1 MGEKFFQT
9 LKKLLVAIVRLFAD
23 GIAELHISKGTAS
36 LKVDLKRLLACV
48 CFSLSFIIKT
58 LLS

>member
-23 GIAELHISKGTAS
+23 DIAELHISKGTAS
-36 LKVDLKRLLACV
+36 LKVDLKRLLACA
-48 CFSLSFIIKT
+48 
-58 LLS
+58 

>member
-23 GIAELHISKGTAS
+23 GIAELHICKGTAS
-36 LKVDLKRLLACV
+36 LKVDLKRLLACA
-48 CFSLSFIIKT
+48 
-58 LLS
+58 

>member
-36 LKVDLKRLLACV
+36 LKVDLKRLLARA
-48 CFSLSFIIKT
+48 
-58 LLS
+58 

>member
-23 GIAELHISKGTAS
+23 GIAELHISKGTDS
-36 LKVDLKRLLACV
+36 LKVDLKRLLACA
-48 CFSLSFIIKT
+48 
-58 LLS
+58 

>member
-9 LKKLLVAIVRLFAD
+9 LKKLLVAD

-36 LKVDLKRLLACV
+36 LKVDLKRLLACA
-48 CFSLSFIIKT
+48 
-58 LLS
+58 